1 MKDAAIALGLGLL
14 IAGCALALAHMLG
27 CNPPILGS
35 PL

>member
-14 IAGCALALAHMLG
+14 IAGALALAHMLG